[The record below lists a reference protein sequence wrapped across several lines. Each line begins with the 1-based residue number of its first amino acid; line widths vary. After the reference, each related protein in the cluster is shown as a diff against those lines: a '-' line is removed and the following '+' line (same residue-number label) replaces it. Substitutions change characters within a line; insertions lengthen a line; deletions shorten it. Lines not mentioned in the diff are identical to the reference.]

1 MTRCAAWKRSTWR
14 VNEMEP
20 NARLRRYLARAQAW
34 PAPDPAV
41 ALAKLGDLAFF

>member
-1 MTRCAAWKRSTWR
+1 MQRMAGGRLDTWR
-14 VNEMEP
+14 VNEVEP
-20 NARLRRYLARAQAW
+20 NIRLRRYLARAQAW